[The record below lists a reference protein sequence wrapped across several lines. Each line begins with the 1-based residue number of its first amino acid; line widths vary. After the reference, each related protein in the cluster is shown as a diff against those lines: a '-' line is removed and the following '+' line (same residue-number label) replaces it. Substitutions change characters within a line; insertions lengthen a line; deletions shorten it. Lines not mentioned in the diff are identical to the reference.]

1 MLNTNKETFKYLFSF
16 LDDKQNG
23 LQLLTA
29 ILKIS
34 NQLDS
39 LSIKT
44 KSESSTTDGTQAC
57 KNINNSYIYYA
68 LREDIRKLR
77 ELQKTKS
84 RNGKILVAV
93 NR

>member
-1 MLNTNKETFKYLFSF
+1 MLNTNKEIFKYLFSF

-57 KNINNSYIYYA
+57 KNINNSYIYHV
-68 LREDIRKLR
+68 LREDIRKLG

-93 NR
+93 NM